1 MQNINKINNKLT
13 IISKLSDIKKSGI
26 QMGHNDNSILMDC
39 SESHTIV
46 IGSTGSGKTQSIVLP
61 QVKSAM
67 VAGES
72 FVLMDTNGELY
83 GMLGSELDKKGY
95 KTYIINYD
103 NPNEGNNWNP
113 LLFAYDLYKDN
124 KQDEAV
130 KIVENIARI
139 IFKGTQEERDPFWSN
154 AAANFFTGLTLY
166 LFDNAKKEEVNFNS
180 IYNLSVE
187 LEELEDGVPYAT
199 KLMQKINPTSPAA
212 VNLSNTLLAPTETRG
227 GILAVFKQKLR
238 YIVSRQNLSS
248 MLATSDF
255 SVKDVIGEKVALFIV
270 GETIDHTSFLASI
283 LLEEIFEAVMVNGK
297 LAKRLNIILD
307 NFAEI
312 KPIHNFHNIL
322 SRSRSLNI
330 RYTLIID
337 SITSL
342 KLTYGHNE
350 AILIANNIA
359 NIVYLLSSDEET
371 VNYISHLTGGELSP
385 KDVKTLN
392 IFEAIIFMVRE
403 EPFKTVLLPDFKI
416 PWEFSDKPKE
426 LPTRKTPEIK
436 IYNLKESK

>member
-1 MQNINKINNKLT
+1 MQKIGALHNKLT
-13 IISKLSDIKKSGI
+13 EITKVSDIKKSGI
-26 QMGHNDNSILMDC
+26 QMGHSENSILMDC
-39 SESHTIV
+39 SETHTAV

-61 QVKSAM
+61 EVKSAM

-83 GMLGSELDKKGY
+83 EILGSELDKKGY
-95 KTYIINYD
+95 KTYVINYD
-103 NPNEGNNWNP
+103 NPNKGNNWNP
-113 LLFAYDLYKDN
+113 LLFAYDLYKN
-124 KQDEAV
+124 NQKDEAV
-130 KIVENIARI
+130 KTVENIARI
-139 IFKGTQEERDPFWSN
+139 IFKGTVEERDPFWSN

-166 LFDNAKKEEVNFNS
+166 LFDTAKKDEINFNS
-180 IYNLSVE
+180 IYNLSVD
-187 LEELEDGVPYAT
+187 LEQLDGDVTYAT
-199 KLMQKINPTSPAA
+199 KLMQNINPTSPAA

-248 MLATSDF
+248 MLAVSDF
-255 SVKDVIGEKVALFIV
+255 SINEITEEKVALFIV

-283 LLEEIFEAVMVNGK
+283 LIEEIYEAVLIHGK
-297 LAKRLNIILD
+297 LDKRLNIVLD

-330 RYTLIID
+330 RYTLLID

-342 KLTYGHNE
+342 KLTYGSNE
-350 AILIANNIA
+350 TTLIANSIG
-359 NIVYLLSSDEET
+359 NIVYLLSSDEDT
-371 VNYISHLTGGELSP
+371 VNYISHLTEGELSP
-385 KDVKTLN
+385 KDIKTFN
-392 IFEAIIFMVRE
+392 IFEALIFMIRE

-416 PWEFSDKPKE
+416 PWEFSDKRKE
-426 LPTRKTPEIK
+426 LPTRKEPEIK
-436 IYNLKESK
+436 IYDIRESK